1 MGRRRCGQCRLDL
14 RPSRG
19 RDTGVHQRAAR
30 SHECDRQRLC
40 ETHVGQRYWRW
51 RVSANSTNT
60 ASRRLGGV
68 ALLRALEECGFR
80 YDDGLD
86 GPPRSGRRASE
97 CYRYTTI
104 VGYEEFGYNQR
115 PLYKRKPKSMRTAE
129 FKTVRAAACAELITR
144 VGVLADAD
152 PALDLRS
159 HEVTRKLLEEPAPL
173 DNGRTSTEKICS
185 TPRSARGRHHSGI
198 ATASSGVRCSA
209 LPPEV
214 ERPTATI
221 IAPARSE
228 QRVSRPV
235 ENGPPLAPVENGP
248 LW

>member
-1 MGRRRCGQCRLDL
+1 VFINAPLVVTNA
-14 RPSRG
+14 
-19 RDTGVHQRAAR
+19 TG
-30 SHECDRQRLC
+30 QRLC

-97 CYRYTTI
+97 CYPYTTI

-159 HEVTRKLLEEPAPL
+159 HEVTRELLEEPAPL

-185 TPRSARGRHHSGI
+185 PRALARGRHHSGI

-209 LPPEV
+209 LPLKLNARRRRSS
-214 ERPTATI
+214 RPLVLSSESSDWRRPWRELATGGRYE
-221 IAPARSE
+221 APARFAVLERDNSSCS
-228 QRVSRPV
+228 RVSLR
-235 ENGPPLAPVENGP
+235 
-248 LW
+248 